1 MLTDTPNFR
10 RNAFITAL
18 VSFGVAFA
26 LWNIPQ
32 LGFLMYP
39 FRLFVTFVH
48 ESGHGLAAILT
59 GGRLEG
65 FLVNADGSGLAR
77 TVGGSLAVILPAG
90 YIGAACFGAGLFYLT
105 NTVQHTR
112 TIAVVLGVLL
122 LIVTALYTGI
132 LSLAG
137 MVGIVGGAL
146 LILLGWRGPR
156 WLNLLVL
163 NVLALLTALHSILD
177 LFFLVSN
184 TGASAMGVRN
194 DAAAFTQAVAPLVPP
209 VIWALLWAAIALV
222 AMGLAFYYSIVHPLV
237 RRDTRSL

>member
-1 MLTDTPNFR
+1 MLTESPNFR

-48 ESGHGLAAILT
+48 ESGHGLAAIVT

-65 FLVNADGSGLAR
+65 FIVNADGSGLAR
-77 TVGGSLAVILPAG
+77 TAGGSLLLILPAG

-105 NTVQHTR
+105 NTLRHTR
-112 TIAVVLGVLL
+112 LIGVVLGALL
-122 LIVTALYTGI
+122 LVVTLLYTGI

-137 MVGIVGGAL
+137 VVGIGGGL
-146 LILLGWRGPR
+146 LLVALGWLGPR

-163 NVLALLTALHSILD
+163 NVLALLTALHATLD
-177 LFFLVSN
+177 LVFLINN
-184 TGASAMGVRN
+184 TSASAMGVRN
-194 DAAAFTQAVAPLVPP
+194 DAAAFSAAITPLVPP

-222 AMGLAFYYSIVHPLV
+222 VVWLAFYYSIVHPLV
-237 RRDTRSL
+237 KRG

>member
-1 MLTDTPNFR
+1 MLTESPNFR
-10 RNAFITAL
+10 RGAFIAAL
-18 VSFGVAFA
+18 VSFAVAFA

-112 TIAVVLGVLL
+112 VIAVVLGVLL
-122 LIVTALYTGI
+122 LIVTLLYTGI
-132 LSLAG
+132 FSLAG
-137 MVGIVGGAL
+137 VVGIIGGLL
-146 LILLGWRGPR
+146 LIALGWRGPR

-177 LFFLVSN
+177 LIFLINN
-184 TGASAMGVRN
+184 TSASAMGVRN
-194 DAAAFTQAVAPLVPP
+194 DAAAFSAAITPLVPP
-209 VIWALLWAAIALV
+209 VLWAVLWAAIALV
-222 AMGLAFYYSIVHPLV
+222 VVGLAFYFSIVHPLV
-237 RRDTRSL
+237 KRE